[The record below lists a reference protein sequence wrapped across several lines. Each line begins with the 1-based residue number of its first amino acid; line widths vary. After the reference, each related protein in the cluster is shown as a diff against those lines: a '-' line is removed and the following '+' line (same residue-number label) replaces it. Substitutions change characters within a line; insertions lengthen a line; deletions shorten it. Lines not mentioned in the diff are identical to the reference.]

1 MIPSIAIGSLGTSI
15 SGLGASIPSTTATP
29 AAGAGA
35 SGGSFG
41 DALTS
46 AIGSLENTQ
55 ATATQSAQQLAT
67 GAATDPTKA
76 ITAVENASLAMQF
89 AGQIRNQID
98 TAATTIFQT
107 TV

>member
-15 SGLGASIPSTTATP
+15 GGLGASLPSATATP
-29 AAGAGA
+29 AAGGK
-35 SGGSFG
+35 GGSFG

-55 ATATQSAQQLAT
+55 ANATQAAQQLAT
-67 GAATDPTKA
+67 GQATNPTTA
-76 ITAVENASLAMQF
+76 IAAVENANLSMQF
-89 AGQIRNQID
+89 AGQIRNQLD
-98 TAATTIFQT
+98 TAVSTIFQT